1 MILSGQNEINA
12 FYTEMTAEKIRRLTE
27 DTGIQNATL
36 TGRIVDILAA
46 AANGNFMGI
55 HDRIIIT
62 LDYKL
67 PGNGMEDN
75 MRLDDNIK
83 FLKNRIA

>member
-1 MILSGQNEINA
+1 
-12 FYTEMTAEKIRRLTE
+12 MTAEKIRRLTE

-36 TGRIVDILAA
+36 TGRFVDIFAA
-46 AANGNFMGI
+46 AANGDFIGI
-55 HDRIIIT
+55 HDRVIIT
-62 LDYKL
+62 LDYKF